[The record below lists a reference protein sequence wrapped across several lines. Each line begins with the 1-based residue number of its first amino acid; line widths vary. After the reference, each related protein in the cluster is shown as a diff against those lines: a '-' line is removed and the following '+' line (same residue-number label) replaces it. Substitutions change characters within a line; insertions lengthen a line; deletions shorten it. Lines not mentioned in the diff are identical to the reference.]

1 MQEAIKEPKELK
13 IEDDA
18 VIVEEEGFDVVDGEG
33 NNSFRI
39 KIEIHYKKICSH
51 TDFITDTHC
60 IASKYT

>member
-39 KIEIHYKKICSH
+39 SVEVEH
-51 TDFITDTHC
+51 T
-60 IASKYT
+60 K